1 MWFLLSCSEMWLL
14 IQTLI
19 KYRCDFESQE
29 TLIKDNQTKI
39 SDLSS
44 ENEKLIKDTSLQ
56 VSNQGYKRAENTPKS
71 HSLVV
76 FFVEF

>member
-1 MWFLLSCSEMWLL
+1 MWLL

-56 VSNQGYKRAENTPKS
+56 VGTQGYQEAENTFSNKKQQKAIS
-71 HSLVV
+71 CTM
-76 FFVEF
+76 EFPNTIL